1 MPLHLE
7 MAGASG
13 SLAVIFNVHRNLREI
28 DHRWFG
34 IDRIVSCDDTDEKE
48 EV

>member
-13 SLAVIFNVHRNLREI
+13 SLAVISKVHRNLRQI
-28 DHRWFG
+28 DRRWFG
-34 IDRIVSCDDTDEKE
+34 IDRIVSCDVTDEKE